1 VADGRFGMSDPT
13 RSTEWYA
20 ALVRNS
26 TDIITVLDADARTQY
41 TSPAAAEMLGYE
53 EGSRLGQSP
62 FDLIHPDD
70 RLRVAEAFDALV
82 RDPGRATRVEFRL
95 QHADGSWR
103 CLSAV
108 GANHLG
114 DPEVGGIVINASD
127 VTQEAE
133 TKEALRE
140 SEERYRLLVERCPD
154 LIAVHQEGV
163 VTYVNP
169 AGVRMLGA
177 DSADELT
184 GRPAHDYV
192 HPDDHPVLDARIA
205 AIRAGDEAGLA
216 EIRLVRLDGGVVDV
230 EAVTVPVT
238 FRGGRASQVM
248 ARDITDRKRAERAL
262 AHQALHDHLTGLP
275 NRVLLHDRLGL
286 ALARC
291 ARSGCHVAVVFLDLD
306 RFKVVNDS
314 LGHDTGDRVL
324 RAVSARITNV
334 LRPADTLARFGGDE
348 FVVVCDDIAGPAEA
362 TRIARRILD
371 ALADP
376 VDEADGGV
384 HVGASVGVAL
394 ARGEDVTAE
403 DMVRDADAAMYR
415 AKERGR
421 GRIELFDEGMRSRL
435 VTKLAEERRL
445 RTAVA
450 SEELDLHYQPIMALP
465 TLEAVAVE
473 GLVRWRHPERGV
485 VAPAEF
491 IPLAEESGL
500 ITDLGH
506 WVLEEGCRQAGGW
519 ARELG
524 PERPLEVALNLSTRQ
539 LSEQGLAKRV
549 EALLD
554 RHGLHPGGVALC
566 LEITESFLLEDPV
579 ATGTALDELRSL
591 GVRLAIDDFGTG
603 YSSLAYVRRFPLDAL
618 KIDRTFVAGL
628 GTDPDSRA
636 ITSAIIEMGHAL
648 GLEVVAEGVEEE
660 VQLEVLVELGCDRA
674 QGFLFSRPVPAPELW
689 DVLCPEEPAS
699 TSPARTPMRRR

>member
-13 RSTEWYA
+13 RSSEWYA

-26 TDIITVLDADARTQY
+26 ADIITVLDADARTLY

-53 EGSRLGQSP
+53 ENSRLGQSP

-70 RLRVAEAFDALV
+70 RMRVAEAFGALV
-82 RDPGRATRVEFRL
+82 RDPTRAARVEFRL

-108 GANHLG
+108 GTNHLG

-140 SEERYRLLVERCPD
+140 SEQRYRLLVERCPD

-177 DSADELT
+177 DSPDELT

-205 AIRAGDEAGLA
+205 AIRGGDEAGLA

-238 FRGGRASQVM
+238 FGGGRASQVM

-286 ALARC
+286 ALARG
-291 ARSGCHVAVVFLDLD
+291 ARSGDHVAVVFLDLD

-384 HVGASVGVAL
+384 HVSASIGVAL
-394 ARGEDVTAE
+394 ARGEDATAE
-403 DMVRDADAAMYR
+403 DLVRDADAAMYR

-465 TLEAVAVE
+465 ALEVVAVE

-519 ARELG
+519 GRELG
-524 PERPLEVALNLSTRQ
+524 PDRPLEVALNLSTRQ

-554 RHGLHPGGVALC
+554 RHRLHPDGVALC

-660 VQLEVLVELGCDRA
+660 VQLEVLVDLGCDRA

-699 TSPARTPMRRR
+699 GPSPRRR

>member
-1 VADGRFGMSDPT
+1 MSDPT
-13 RSTEWYA
+13 RSSEWYA

-26 TDIITVLDADARTQY
+26 ADIITVLDADARTLY

-62 FDLIHPDD
+62 FELIHPDD
-70 RLRVAEAFDALV
+70 RLRAAEAFDALV
-82 RDPGRATRVEFRL
+82 RDPNRAARVEFRL

-108 GANHLG
+108 GANHLD

-205 AIRAGDEAGLA
+205 AIRGGGDAGLA

-291 ARSGCHVAVVFLDLD
+291 ARSGGHVAVVFLDLD

-348 FVVVCDDIAGPAEA
+348 FVVVCDEIDGPAEA

-394 ARGEDVTAE
+394 ARGEDATAE
-403 DMVRDADAAMYR
+403 HLVRDADAAMYR

-445 RTAVA
+445 RRAVA

-465 TLEAVAVE
+465 ALEVVAVE

-524 PERPLEVALNLSTRQ
+524 PERRLEVALNLSTRQ

-554 RHGLHPGGVALC
+554 RHRLHPGGVGLC

-603 YSSLAYVRRFPLDAL
+603 YSSLAYVRRFPLDTL

-636 ITSAIIEMGHAL
+636 VTSAIIEMGHAL

-660 VQLEVLVELGCDRA
+660 VQLEVLVDLGCDRA

-689 DVLCPEEPAS
+689 DALCPEEPAS
-699 TSPARTPMRRR
+699 PRGPGRR

>member
-1 VADGRFGMSDPT
+1 MGRFGMSDPA
-13 RSTEWYA
+13 RSSEWYA

-26 TDIITVLDADARTQY
+26 TDIITVLDADARTLY

-53 EGSRLGQSP
+53 ENSRLGQSP

-82 RDPGRATRVEFRL
+82 RDPSRAARVEFRL

-114 DPEVGGIVINASD
+114 DPEVRGIVINASD

-163 VTYVNP
+163 VAYVNP
-169 AGVRMLGA
+169 AGAGMLGA
-177 DSADELT
+177 SSPDELL
-184 GRPAHDYV
+184 GRPAHDLV
-192 HPDDHPVLDARIA
+192 HPEDHPLLDMRIA
-205 AIRAGDEAGLA
+205 AIQAGEEAGLS
-216 EIRLVRLDGGVVDV
+216 EIRMVRVDGGVIDV

-238 FRGGRASQVM
+238 FGGGRASQVM

-275 NRVLLHDRLGL
+275 NRVLLQDRLGQ

-291 ARSGCHVAVVFLDLD
+291 VRSGCYVAVVFLDLD

-314 LGHDTGDRVL
+314 LGHEAGDRVL

-334 LRPADTLARFGGDE
+334 LRPADTLARLGGDE
-348 FVVVCDDIAGPAEA
+348 FVVVCDDITGPAEA
-362 TRIARRILD
+362 TRIARRVLD
-371 ALADP
+371 ALGDP

-394 ARGEDVTAE
+394 ADNDGVTAK
-403 DMVRDADAAMYR
+403 DLIRDADAAMYR

-435 VTKLAEERRL
+435 VTRLAEERRL
-445 RTAVA
+445 RVAVA
-450 SEELDLHYQPIMALP
+450 NDELDLHYQPVVALP
-465 TLEAVAVE
+465 GREVVGVE
-473 GLVRWRHPERGV
+473 GLVRWRHPERGI

-500 ITDLGH
+500 IADLGQ

-519 ARELG
+519 ARALG
-524 PERPLEVALNLSTRQ
+524 PDRPLEVALNLSTRQ

-549 EALLD
+549 EALLE
-554 RHGLHPGGVALC
+554 RNGLRPRGVALC

-579 ATGTALDELRSL
+579 ATGTVLDELRAL
-591 GVRLAIDDFGTG
+591 GVRLSIDDFGTG
-603 YSSLAYVRRFPLDAL
+603 YSSLAYLRRFPLDTL
-618 KIDRTFVAGL
+618 KIDRAFVSGL
-628 GTDPDSRA
+628 GVDSDSRA
-636 ITSAIIEMGHAL
+636 IALAIIEMAHAL
-648 GLEVVAEGVEEE
+648 GLDVVAEGVENEE
-660 VQLEVLVELGCDRA
+660 QLGVLVELGCDRA
-674 QGFLFSRPVPAPELW
+674 QGYLFSRPVPAPELW
-689 DVLCPEEPAS
+689 GALCREEEPA
-699 TSPARTPMRRR
+699 PAAARPRR

>member
-1 VADGRFGMSDPT
+1 MTDPA
-13 RSTEWYA
+13 RSSEWYA

-26 TDIITVLDADARTQY
+26 ADIITVLDADARTIY

-62 FDLIHPDD
+62 FELIHPDD
-70 RLRVAEAFDALV
+70 RAGVAEAFGNLV
-82 RDPGRATRVEFRL
+82 RDPTNAARVEFRL
-95 QHADGSWR
+95 RHADGSWR

-108 GANHLG
+108 GSNHLG
-114 DPEVGGIVINASD
+114 DPDVAGIVINAAD
-127 VTQEAE
+127 VTEEAE
-133 TKEALRE
+133 AKAALQE

-154 LIAVHQEGV
+154 LIAVHQEGLV
-163 VTYVNP
+163 SYVNP
-169 AGVRMLGA
+169 AGARMLGA
-177 DSADELT
+177 HSPEEMI
-184 GRPAHDYV
+184 GRRAHDLV
-192 HPDDHPVLDARIA
+192 HPDDHPLLDARMA
-205 AIRAGDEAGLA
+205 VIRAGEEAGLS
-216 EIRLVRLDGGVVDV
+216 EIRMVRLDGGVVDV

-238 FRGGRASQVM
+238 YRGGRASQVM

-275 NRVLLHDRLGL
+275 NRVLLQDRLSL

-291 ARSGCHVAVVFLDLD
+291 VRTECHVAVVFLDLD

-314 LGHDTGDRVL
+314 LGHEAGDRVL

-384 HVGASVGVAL
+384 HVGASIGVAL
-394 ARGEDVTAE
+394 ARGDGATAE
-403 DMVRDADAAMYR
+403 GLVRDADAAMYR

-435 VTKLAEERRL
+435 VTRLAEERRL
-445 RTAVA
+445 RVAVA
-450 SEELDLHYQPIMALP
+450 NEELDLHYQPVVALP
-465 TLEAVAVE
+465 GREVVGVE

-519 ARELG
+519 ARELSR
-524 PERPLEVALNLSTRQ
+524 ERPLEVALNLSTRQ
-539 LSEQGLAKRV
+539 LSEPGLAKRV

-554 RHGLHPGGVALC
+554 RHRLHPAGVALC

-579 ATGTALDELRSL
+579 ATGTVLDELRSL
-591 GVRLAIDDFGTG
+591 GVRLSIDDFGTG
-603 YSSLAYVRRFPLDAL
+603 YSSLAYLRRFPLDAL
-618 KIDRTFVAGL
+618 KIDRAFVSGL
-628 GTDPDSRA
+628 GVDPDSRA
-636 ITSAIIEMGHAL
+636 ITSAIIELAHAL

-660 VQLEVLVELGCDRA
+660 VQLEVLVGLGCDRA
-674 QGFLFSRPVPAPELW
+674 QGFLFSHPVPAPDLW
-689 DVLCPEEPAS
+689 DALCPPEVPTQPA
-699 TSPARTPMRRR
+699 TPGRP

>member
-1 VADGRFGMSDPT
+1 MSDPA
-13 RSTEWYA
+13 RSSEWYE

-26 TDIITVLDADARTQY
+26 ADIITVLDAEARTLY
-41 TSPAAAEMLGYE
+41 TSPAAAELLGYE
-53 EGSRLGQSP
+53 ENSRLGQSP
-62 FDLIHPDD
+62 LELIHPDD
-70 RLRVAEAFDALV
+70 VASVADAFGNLV
-82 RDPGRATRVEFRL
+82 EDPGNAARVEFRVR
-95 QHADGSWR
+95 HADGTWR

-114 DPEVGGIVINASD
+114 DPDVGGIVINASD

-133 TKEALRE
+133 MKAALRE

-154 LIAVHQEGV
+154 LIALHQDEL

-169 AGVRMLGA
+169 AGVSMLGA
-177 DSADELT
+177 GSDEELI
-184 GRPAHDYV
+184 GRRVHDFV
-192 HPDDHPVLDARIA
+192 HPDDHPLLDARMA
-205 AIRAGDEAGLA
+205 AIRVGEEAGLT
-216 EIRLVRLDGGVVDV
+216 EMRLVRVDGGVIDVD
-230 EAVTVPVT
+230 AVTVPVA
-238 FRGGRASQVM
+238 FGGGPASQVM

-291 ARSGCHVAVVFLDLD
+291 VRSGCHVAVVFLDLD

-314 LGHDTGDRVL
+314 LGHEAGDRVL
-324 RAVSARITNV
+324 RAVSARINNV

-371 ALADP
+371 ALGDP
-376 VDEADGGV
+376 VDEAEGGV
-384 HVGASVGVAL
+384 HVGASIGVAL
-394 ARGEDVTAE
+394 AKGDGPTAE
-403 DMVRDADAAMYR
+403 DLVRDADAAMYR

-435 VTKLAEERRL
+435 VTRLAEERRL
-445 RTAVA
+445 RVAVA
-450 SEELDLHYQPIMALP
+450 NEELDLHYQPVVALP
-465 TLEAVAVE
+465 GLDVVGVE

-506 WVLEEGCRQAGGW
+506 WVLAEGCRQAGGW

-524 PERPLEVALNLSTRQ
+524 PDRPLEMALNLSTRQ
-539 LSEQGLAKRV
+539 LSEQGLSKRV

-554 RHGLHPGGVALC
+554 RHGLTPGGVALC
-566 LEITESFLLEDPV
+566 LEITESFLLEDPL
-579 ATGTALDELRSL
+579 ATGTVLDELRAL

-603 YSSLAYVRRFPLDAL
+603 YSSLSYLRRFPLDAL
-618 KIDRTFVAGL
+618 KIDRSFVSGL
-628 GTDPDSRA
+628 GVDPDSRA
-636 ITSAIIEMGHAL
+636 IASAIVELAHAL

-674 QGFLFSRPVPAPELW
+674 QGYLFSRAVPAPELW
-689 DVLCPEEPAS
+689 AVLCPSEAPAS
-699 TSPARTPMRRR
+699 TAGPGTPMGRA

>member
-1 VADGRFGMSDPT
+1 MPDT
-13 RSTEWYA
+13 RRAARSRPGGSAWLQ
-20 ALVRNS
+20 ALVEAS
-26 TDIITVLDADARTQY
+26 TDSITVLDVEGRPVYWT
-41 TSPAAAEMLGYE
+41 PAAAETFGYAE
-53 EGSRLGQSP
+53 DQEVGLS
-62 FDLIHPDD
+62 FDFVHPDD
-70 RLRVAEAFDALV
+70 LDRVSAAFLQV
-82 RDPGRATRVEFRL
+82 ITSPEDPVSCRFRMRRG
-95 QHADGSWR
+95 DGSWGWVETMSR
-103 CLSAV
+103 NRLS
-108 GANHLG
+108 
-114 DPEVGGIVINASD
+114 DPDVQGIVINTRDISER
-127 VTQEAE
+127 VEAE
-133 TKEALRE
+133 EALRE
-140 SEERYRLLVERCPD
+140 SEERYRRLVERSPD
-154 LIAVHQEGV
+154 LIAVHQDGV
-163 VTYVNP
+163 VAYVNP
-169 AGVRMLGA
+169 AGARMLGA
-177 DSADELT
+177 SSPDDLLGRSAFDF
-184 GRPAHDYV
+184 V
-192 HPDDHPVLDARIA
+192 HPEDHPMLQSRMA
-205 AIRAGDEAGLA
+205 AVRSGEEAGLS
-216 EIRLVRLDGGVVDV
+216 EIRMVRVDGGVIDV

-238 FRGGRASQVM
+238 FGGGRASQVM

-275 NRVLLHDRLGL
+275 NRVLLHDRLSL

-314 LGHDTGDRVL
+314 LGHEAGDRVL

-371 ALADP
+371 ALGDP

-384 HVGASVGVAL
+384 HVGASIGVSL
-394 ARGEDVTAE
+394 ASGEGATAE
-403 DMVRDADAAMYR
+403 DLVRDADAAMYR

-435 VTKLAEERRL
+435 VTRLAEERRL
-445 RTAVA
+445 RVAVA
-450 SEELDLHYQPIMALP
+450 HEELDLHYQPVVALP
-465 TLEAVAVE
+465 GLEVVGVE

-519 ARELG
+519 VRELG
-524 PERPLEVALNLSTRQ
+524 PDRQLEVALNLSTRQ

-554 RHGLHPGGVALC
+554 RHGLTPGGVALC

-579 ATGTALDELRSL
+579 ATGTVLDELRGL

-603 YSSLAYVRRFPLDAL
+603 YSSLSYLRRFPLDAL
-618 KIDRTFVAGL
+618 KIDRTFVSGL
-628 GTDPDSRA
+628 GVDSDSRA
-636 ITSAIIEMGHAL
+636 IASAIVEMAHAL
-648 GLEVVAEGVEEE
+648 GLHVVAEGVEEE

-674 QGFLFSRPVPAPELW
+674 QGFLFSHPVPAPQLW
-689 DVLCPEEPAS
+689 DLLCPEDGPTS
-699 TSPARTPMRRR
+699 TPGPRTPMGRR

>member
-1 VADGRFGMSDPT
+1 MSDPT
-13 RSTEWYA
+13 RSSEWYA

-26 TDIITVLDADARTQY
+26 ADIITVLDAEARTLY
-41 TSPAAAEMLGYE
+41 TSPAAAELLGYE
-53 EGSRLGQSP
+53 ENSRVGQSP
-62 FDLIHPDD
+62 LELIHPDD
-70 RLRVAEAFDALV
+70 VAQVAEAFTNLV
-82 RDPGRATRVEFRL
+82 QDPGNAARVEFRL
-95 QHADGSWR
+95 RHADGSWR

-133 TKEALRE
+133 TKAALKE
-140 SEERYRLLVERCPD
+140 SEERYRLLVERCPE
-154 LIAVHQEGV
+154 LIAVHQGGF

-169 AGVRMLGA
+169 AGATMLGA
-177 DSADELT
+177 GSGEELI
-184 GRPAHDYV
+184 GRRAHDFV
-192 HPDDHPVLDARIA
+192 HPDDHPLLDARMA
-205 AIRAGDEAGLA
+205 AIHVGDEAGLT
-216 EIRLVRLDGGVVDV
+216 EMRLVRVDGGVLDV

-248 ARDITDRKRAERAL
+248 ARDISDRKRAERAL

-275 NRVLLHDRLGL
+275 NRVLLHDRLSL

-291 ARSGCHVAVVFLDLD
+291 ARSNCHLAVVFLDLD

-314 LGHDTGDRVL
+314 LGHEGGDRVL

-362 TRIARRILD
+362 TRIARRVLD
-371 ALADP
+371 ALEDP
-376 VDEADGGV
+376 VDEAEGGV
-384 HVGASVGVAL
+384 HVGASIGVSL
-394 ARGEDVTAE
+394 AQGGDATAE
-403 DMVRDADAAMYR
+403 GLVRDADAAMYR

-435 VTKLAEERRL
+435 VTRLAEERRL
-445 RTAVA
+445 RAAVA
-450 SEELDLHYQPIMALP
+450 QEELDLHFQPVVALP
-465 TLEAVAVE
+465 GQEVVGVE

-549 EALLD
+549 EVLLD
-554 RHGLHPGGVALC
+554 RHGLRPGGVALC

-579 ATGTALDELRSL
+579 ATGTVLDELRSL
-591 GVRLAIDDFGTG
+591 GVRLSIDDFGTG
-603 YSSLAYVRRFPLDAL
+603 YSSLAYLRRFPLDAL
-618 KIDRTFVAGL
+618 KIDRAFVSGL
-628 GTDPDSRA
+628 GVDPDSRA
-636 ITSAIIEMGHAL
+636 ITSAIIELAHAL
-648 GLEVVAEGVEEE
+648 GLDVVAEGVEQET
-660 VQLEVLVELGCDRA
+660 QLEVLVELGCDRA
-674 QGFLFSRPVPAPELW
+674 QGYLFSRPVPAPELW
-689 DVLCPEEPAS
+689 DALCPPDESGS
-699 TSPARTPMRRR
+699 TPSARNPTGRA

>member
-1 VADGRFGMSDPT
+1 MSDPT
-13 RSTEWYA
+13 RSSEWYA

-26 TDIITVLDADARTQY
+26 ADIITVLDADARTLY

-62 FDLIHPDD
+62 FELIHPDD
-70 RLRVAEAFDALV
+70 RLRAAEAFDALV
-82 RDPGRATRVEFRL
+82 RDPNRAARVEFRL

-108 GANHLG
+108 GANHLD

-205 AIRAGDEAGLA
+205 AIRGGGDAGLA

-291 ARSGCHVAVVFLDLD
+291 ARSGGHVAVVFLDLD

-348 FVVVCDDIAGPAEA
+348 FVVVCDEIDGPAEA

-394 ARGEDVTAE
+394 ARGEDATAE
-403 DMVRDADAAMYR
+403 HLVRDADAAMYR

-445 RTAVA
+445 RRAVA

-465 TLEAVAVE
+465 ALEVVAVE
-473 GLVRWRHPERGV
+473 GLVRWRHP
-485 VAPAEF
+485 
-491 IPLAEESGL
+491 
-500 ITDLGH
+500 
-506 WVLEEGCRQAGGW
+506 
-519 ARELG
+519 
-524 PERPLEVALNLSTRQ
+524 
-539 LSEQGLAKRV
+539 
-549 EALLD
+549 
-554 RHGLHPGGVALC
+554 
-566 LEITESFLLEDPV
+566 
-579 ATGTALDELRSL
+579 
-591 GVRLAIDDFGTG
+591 
-603 YSSLAYVRRFPLDAL
+603 
-618 KIDRTFVAGL
+618 
-628 GTDPDSRA
+628 
-636 ITSAIIEMGHAL
+636 
-648 GLEVVAEGVEEE
+648 
-660 VQLEVLVELGCDRA
+660 
-674 QGFLFSRPVPAPELW
+674 
-689 DVLCPEEPAS
+689 
-699 TSPARTPMRRR
+699 